1 MPAPSAPRPGRGRPR
16 RASRDILEEAAYE
29 LFLEQGYAGT
39 TVDQIASRAGVSR
52 GTFFNYFTA
61 KSDVFWTQ
69 IDDALDG
76 LPAHLEATGPAL
88 RPVRAMGEA
97 FADAALAFG
106 PDRVPW
112 LLGHFALVG
121 SAEEVRAS
129 AIHRITRAELLLRHF
144 AASRLGADASSV
156 LPRAMAAT
164 AIGAV
169 TAAVM
174 AWADAGSA
182 RGPIEPYLVRALAPL
197 ADGFDHS

>member
-1 MPAPSAPRPGRGRPR
+1 MALEPTPRRGRPR
-16 RASRDILEEAAYE
+16 RASRDILEEAATE

-61 KSDVFWTQ
+61 KSDVFWPQ
-69 IDDALDG
+69 VDDALDG
-76 LPAHLEATGPAL
+76 LPEHLAATDPAL

-112 LLGHFALVG
+112 VLGHFALVG
-121 SAEEVRAS
+121 GTDEVRAS
-129 AIHRITRAELLLRHF
+129 AILRIKRAELLLRHF
-144 AASRLGADASSV
+144 AAARLDADAGGI
-156 LPRAMAAT
+156 LPRAMAASV
-164 AIGAV
+164 IGAV

-174 AWADAGSA
+174 AWADAGST
-182 RGPIEPYLVRALAPL
+182 RGPIEPFLLRALAPL